1 MRMTA
6 ATLSFPETVE
16 DYIDLDLTH
25 SIHTSERKSF
35 KGCRRRWDWL
45 FRQYYY
51 PQTTAKPLEFG
62 VAFHKAM
69 EVLYEPKLWD
79 KPRDAVLEMA
89 IQAFRQR
96 CIRQFDEFVRYFGE
110 PEKDVVDDYNERMEL
125 GESMLRYHDKYVMD
139 EFRSSYVPVKVEVSF
154 EVPILNPDEPPGEQT
169 QLWCKCQVCMKRLHE
184 FKQKLTPEERRAIPH
199 AWRER
204 GLPVTYGGRIDC
216 VMESLID
223 GRQWIFDW
231 KTAAQ
236 LSEDRNTF
244 LLLDDQIS
252 SYVWALWEL
261 GIDCA
266 GFVYVEQ
273 RKADTSEPDP
283 MKTIRLGRR
292 FSTSKSGV
300 TCGAEVY
307 ERVVSENDAEAYA
320 AGLYDDFIQYL
331 KENSKLSMAYTVHRN
346 EAEILETRRDIANEA
361 MDIIDPKLRIY
372 KNSGR
377 FSCGNC
383 AFQTPCLEKS
393 GGGDYV
399 YSLESMFDKR
409 KYHYWVD
416 TEASTESKGGQ

>member
-1 MRMTA
+1 MTT
-6 ATLSFPETVE
+6 ATLPVKFPETVE
-16 DYIDLDLTH
+16 EYIDLDLTH

-69 EVLYEPKLWD
+69 ETLYEPMLWD
-79 KPRDAVLEMA
+79 KPRPAVLEMA
-89 IQAFRQR
+89 IQAFRKR
-96 CIRQFDEFVRYFGE
+96 CKRQLDEFTKYFGE
-110 PEKDVVDDYNERMEL
+110 PEAEVVKDYNERMEL

-139 EFRSSYVPVKVEVSF
+139 EFRGTYKPVKVEVSF
-154 EVPILNPDEPPGEQT
+154 EVPIMNPDNAQ
-169 QLWCKCQVCMKRLHE
+169 QLWCKCRNCLSRLAE
-184 FKQKLTPEERRAIPH
+184 FKMRLTSEQRRAIPH
-199 AWRER
+199 AWRDR

-216 VMESLID
+216 VMESLVD

-273 RKADTSEPDP
+273 RKASTDEPEP

-292 FSTSKSGV
+292 FSTGKTTV
-300 TCGAEVY
+300 TCGAEIY
-307 ERVVSENDAEAYA
+307 ERTVSENDAEAYA
-320 AGLYDDFIQYL
+320 AGLYDEFIAWL
-331 KENSKLSMAYTVHRN
+331 KENSKLHAAYTVHRN
-346 EAEILETRRDIANEA
+346 DEEIAQTRDQIAQEA
-361 MDIIDPKLRIY
+361 MDIVDPNLRIY
-372 KNSGR
+372 PNAGR

-383 AFQTPCLEKS
+383 AFETPCLEQN
-393 GGGDYV
+393 GGGDYT
-399 YSLESMFDKR
+399 YALETMFDKR

>member
-1 MRMTA
+1 MTTA
-6 ATLSFPETVE
+6 VLKFPETVE

-25 SIHTSERKSF
+25 SVHTSERKSF

-69 EVLYEPKLWD
+69 EVLYEPALWS
-79 KPRDAVLEMA
+79 KPRMPVLEMA

-96 CIRQFDEFVRYFGE
+96 CSRQLAEYTKHFGE
-110 PEKDVVDDYNERMEL
+110 PEPDVIKDYEERMKL
-125 GESMLRYHDKYVMD
+125 GESMLRYHDRYVLD
-139 EFRSSYVPVKVEVSF
+139 EFRESYVPVKVEVSF
-154 EVPILNPDEPPGEQT
+154 EVPILNPDNGQ
-169 QLWCKCQVCMKRLHE
+169 QLWCTCKICMARLHE
-184 FKQKLTPEERRAIPH
+184 FKTKLSLEDRRAIPF

-273 RKADTSEPDP
+273 RKASSDEPEP

-292 FSTSKSGV
+292 FSTGKTTV

-307 ERVVSENDAEAYA
+307 ERTVSENDAEAYA
-320 AGLYDDFIQYL
+320 QGLYDEFIQYL
-331 KENSKLSMAYTVHRN
+331 KDNSKLHMSYTQHRN
-346 EAEILETRRDIANEA
+346 EFEIMETRKDIANEA
-361 MDIIDPKLRIY
+361 MDIIDPSLRIY
-372 KNSGR
+372 KNAGR
-377 FSCGNC
+377 FSCQYC